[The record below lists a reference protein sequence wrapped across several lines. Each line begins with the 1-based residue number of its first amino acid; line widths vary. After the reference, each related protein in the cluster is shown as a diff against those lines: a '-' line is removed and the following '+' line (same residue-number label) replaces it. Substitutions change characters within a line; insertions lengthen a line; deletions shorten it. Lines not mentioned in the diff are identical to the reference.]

1 MIEPSEYKLRAV
13 KVKNIREIALGI
25 FMFSYERV
33 YAFTAGQVVAI
44 TVDLADEPKLYSI
57 ASGENEAEISI
68 LFNVI
73 PSGKLSTKLANLSKG
88 DKIYVSQPF
97 GEFKGDKEY
106 AYWIAAGTGIAPFI
120 SMYYSGLGKNK
131 VLIHGGRTRQSFYFQ
146 DVFKK
151 ALGKNYIRCCSGEKG
166 ENIFSGR
173 LTDFLKTEDN
183 LPLNFKYYLCG
194 SSEMV
199 VETRDI
205 LIAKGIPFNQ
215 IIAEI
220 YF

>member
-73 PSGKLSTKLANLSKG
+73 PSGKLSN
-88 DKIYVSQPF
+88 
-97 GEFKGDKEY
+97 
-106 AYWIAAGTGIAPFI
+106 
-120 SMYYSGLGKNK
+120 
-131 VLIHGGRTRQSFYFQ
+131 
-146 DVFKK
+146 
-151 ALGKNYIRCCSGEKG
+151 
-166 ENIFSGR
+166 
-173 LTDFLKTEDN
+173 
-183 LPLNFKYYLCG
+183 
-194 SSEMV
+194 
-199 VETRDI
+199 
-205 LIAKGIPFNQ
+205 
-215 IIAEI
+215 
-220 YF
+220 